1 MIKVTLQIQT
11 CTIRS
16 SKLYDVNLNIFLL
29 TFDNSV
35 LHINVRLSFV
45 DLSGLQRYAK
55 NHNNGKCPKDVGNA
69 NNSLMTFSLGRE
81 TWQWKGMYIKPD
93 TILALCRSRDLIILY
108 RDRKIMYLLKGLLF
122 GEGRASMIFN
132 IVRCPSMLPET
143 LDVLKF
149 SAILQVRTHRSLEV
163 SMVTRTVLIEWLK
176 SIIWGVKAWFLNGA
190 CRCILRG

>member
-1 MIKVTLQIQT
+1 MIKVTLQIET

-81 TWQWKGMYIKPD
+81 TWQ
-93 TILALCRSRDLIILY
+93 
-108 RDRKIMYLLKGLLF
+108 
-122 GEGRASMIFN
+122 
-132 IVRCPSMLPET
+132 
-143 LDVLKF
+143 
-149 SAILQVRTHRSLEV
+149 
-163 SMVTRTVLIEWLK
+163 
-176 SIIWGVKAWFLNGA
+176 
-190 CRCILRG
+190 